1 MTNPAPGSK
10 LPRRFH
16 GHAIV
21 GPDEAMMLFSR
32 LDSSSQ
38 ANYFR
43 EAQHYGVTRVMLG
56 DTSWELIR
64 HPNHTFEIRRAAHDA
79 SL

>member
-1 MTNPAPGSK
+1 
-10 LPRRFH
+10 
-16 GHAIV
+16 
-21 GPDEAMMLFSR
+21 MLFSR